1 MLALP
6 IGDIMNTKS
15 KLMDAVKVIIEEK
28 GTAAVE
34 RGREEIL
41 SLQYNDS
48 DVSAALKYFAKV
60 TLRGGLPVFPALISL
75 ACEAVGGKTK
85 KTTAIGA
92 AMTLLAA
99 AADIHDDI
107 IDQSKTKYS
116 KKTVFGKFGG
126 DIALLTGDA
135 LLIQGLM
142 FLHRECQSLSK
153 EQTEAILNLTLQ
165 AFVEISQA
173 EAMETKLMR
182 KLDTPPQEY
191 FEIIRKKAVVPD
203 VHCKIGAVLGKG
215 SSERIKALGSY
226 GRAFGIA
233 SAIREEFIDLLE
245 YPELQNRLK
254 KECPPL
260 PILYAL
266 QDPKTKAEITPLLKS
281 LKFTEKKS
289 RMATR
294 IILETKEV
302 AELKN
307 VMNSAIQGGIDEL
320 EILPSSNAVKNF
332 KAIAISLKEDL

>member
-1 MLALP
+1 
-6 IGDIMNTKS
+6 MNTES
-15 KLMDAVKVIIEEK
+15 KLMDTVKVIIEEK
-28 GTAAVE
+28 GTDAIA
-34 RGREEIL
+34 RARKEIL
-41 SLQYNDS
+41 SLKYNDS
-48 DVSAALKYFAKV
+48 AVSSALKYFAKV
-60 TLRGGLPVFPALISL
+60 TLRGGLPVFPALIFLS
-75 ACEAVGGKTK
+75 CEAVGGKTK
-85 KTTAIGA
+85 KTTSIGA

-142 FLHRECQSLSK
+142 FLHRECKSLSK
-153 EQTEAILNLTLQ
+153 EQAEVILNLTLQ

-173 EAMETKLMR
+173 EAIETKLMR
-182 KLDTPPQEY
+182 RLDTPPQEY
-191 FEIIRKKAVVPD
+191 FEVIRKKAVVPD
-203 VHCKIGAVLGKG
+203 LHCKIGAVLGKG
-215 SSERIKALGSY
+215 GSEKIKALGSY

-266 QDPKTKAEITPLLKS
+266 QDPKTKAEITPLLES
-281 LKFTEKKS
+281 LNFTEKKS
-289 RMATR
+289 RIMTG
-294 IILETKEV
+294 IVLDTKEV

-307 VMNSAIQGGIDEL
+307 VMNSAIQDGIEEL
-320 EILPSSNAVKNF
+320 QILSSSEAVKNF
-332 KAIAISLKEDL
+332 KALAISLKEDL